1 MQTFKSEVPAHA
13 KFPIY
18 IRSISLNFKASFKM
32 EKFDLYF
39 LKLLAWYEV
48 ESYKGILLCL
58 LRSSSLSRDYVYK
71 QPPLWTRFI
80 KLYVRKVKS
89 LIDWLYKN
97 NFKTFFWVHTNMPKT
112 FLRDF
117 AAIESQP
124 RSRKVLYI
132 G

>member
-13 KFPIY
+13 KLPIY

-32 EKFDLYF
+32 EKFNLYF

-71 QPPLWTRFI
+71 QPPL
-80 KLYVRKVKS
+80 
-89 LIDWLYKN
+89 
-97 NFKTFFWVHTNMPKT
+97 
-112 FLRDF
+112 
-117 AAIESQP
+117 
-124 RSRKVLYI
+124 
-132 G
+132 